1 MLALEYDV
9 SVEEYF
15 TKTEKNYF
23 LYLMNIDKN
32 IFITDEVREIL
43 PHSLKTIKDFYN
55 ISLEK
60 KLEMFEVLR
69 NEDITLDEFEKRF
82 FNTDKL

>member
-1 MLALEYDV
+1 LLALEYDV

-15 TKTEKNYF
+15 IETEKKYF

-32 IFITDEVREIL
+32 VLITSEVREIL

-55 ISLEK
+55 IPLEK
-60 KLEMFEVLR
+60 RLEMFEVLK
-69 NEDITLDEFEKRF
+69 NEDITLDEFKERF
-82 FNTDKL
+82 FSVK

>member
-1 MLALEYDV
+1 LALEYNV

-15 TKTEKNYF
+15 TETEKNYF

-32 IFITDEVREIL
+32 ILITEEVREVL
-43 PHSLKTIKDFYN
+43 PYSLRTIKDFYN

-60 KLEMFEVLR
+60 KLEMFEVLK
-69 NEDITLDEFEKRF
+69 NEDITIDEFKERF
-82 FNTDKL
+82 F